1 MKLDWNLGS
10 WFGAQLGST
19 AWILIAS
26 VLTAARD
33 FRTGALVFAVFLVPN
48 IAGTVMWRRRERLS
62 CSIAI
67 QVLLSLIG
75 VCGLLTV
82 YILDRT
88 NHWLAIQSGG
98 SVSAPWAYG
107 IIILVVATLLV
118 VMHARYG
125 RGTSSSVRL

>member
-1 MKLDWNLGS
+1 MKLEWNLGS

-26 VLTAARD
+26 VLTVARD

-48 IAGTVMWRRRERLS
+48 IVGTVLWRRREHLS
-62 CSIAI
+62 CSIAL
-67 QVLLSLIG
+67 QVLLPAIG
-75 VCGLLTV
+75 VCGLLAV

-98 SVSAPWAYG
+98 SVSAPWGYA
-107 IIILVVATLLV
+107 IIILVVALLMV

-125 RGTSSSVRL
+125 RDTSSSVRP